1 MSKIVP
7 LTIKDGPFPAKGL
20 LSDLTSFAPQGQ
32 GLGPVEM
39 RKRIKMLDKIEA
51 ATDSVTFDQSEYDIL
66 KAALNANPGPFRVA
80 HRAILKLMDDVLEA
94 KDAPDVVSE
103 KAAHSR

>member
-1 MSKIVP
+1 MSKIIP

-20 LSDLTSFAPQGQ
+20 LADLTAFAPQGQ

-39 RKRIKMLDKIEA
+39 RKRIKMLDKIDA
-51 ATDSVTFDQSEYDIL
+51 ATDTVTFEDAEYEVL

-80 HRAILKLMDDVLEA
+80 HRAIMRLMDDVLEA
-94 KDAPDVVSE
+94 KDGDST
-103 KAAHSR
+103 